1 MIIIYS
7 LLFVL
12 IAVGFLIFPSLNS
25 DSLYIEVFQS
35 SFLRDI
41 SMGDIWLQMPASA
54 YFPDQLIYFLSRK
67 IFDINQSLFMVA
79 LSKIFLLS
87 GSIFYFCKSII
98 TTSSKKS
105 LLIGFIVSSI
115 FIPIYKLEYFS
126 LFRIEFNHFAPVILN
141 LLFLP
146 ILLKAKSKNYFFIYL
161 FLFIGSFISTISSVI
176 SLVIIFSFTISIL
189 LDDFKYKK
197 LATSL
202 FLKKDL
208 IRMIFVI
215 YVGSITGYFTYTKYI
230 NINFYGDK
238 SFLSFPSLRFLRYIT
253 SPFPLSTYISIPIIF
268 LIIIFGL
275 ISLNNSNLK
284 PEILK
289 LNRINIRATSIATI
303 IYLTLGVLKGQG
315 YYRYFYPFIIIY
327 LINLVYMITIDKT
340 KLFNYSK
347 FLFAIALFVPN
358 YKNYDKYFIKSFRT
372 TSIKDSEISNC
383 INSTIKTKDTEER
396 VGIGILNYWD
406 SNINFIRI
414 PDKKIDLVELRPDGS
429 PRLWMQNIGTSK
441 SKYDNF
447 YLLLRK
453 DQKFLSPFE
462 LKIHKVCNDPN
473 LEIYSFGK
481 NTGNFI
487 QYYKNFSKFY
497 WSMLFNSKEKSIYM
511 GSDLPSTTKSLRNKP
526 TLLSINPGYAHYGP
540 YINLKPGRYNADIF
554 YSFINNDKKQIPDIE
569 VGCLTKENTFNKL
582 NKQKLIEGKG
592 IKKNLTFNVSKN
604 DNCKL
609 EYEVRTF
616 INKGQKMYIN
626 YLVINKIS

>member
-12 IAVGFLIFPSLNS
+12 ISAGFLIFPSLNS

-67 IFDINQSLFMVA
+67 IFDINQSLFIVA

-87 GSIFYFCKSII
+87 GSIFYFCKNVIN
-98 TTSSKKS
+98 TSSKKS

-115 FIPIYKLEYFS
+115 FIPIYKVEYFS
-126 LFRIEFNHFAPVILN
+126 LYRIEFNHFAPVILN

-161 FLFIGSFISTISSVI
+161 FLFIGSFISTISTLI

-189 LDDFKYKK
+189 LDDFKFKN

-215 YVGSITGYFTYTKYI
+215 YAGLITGYFTYTKYI
-230 NINFYGDK
+230 NINYYGEK
-238 SFLSFPSLRFLRYIT
+238 NFLSSPGLRFLRYIT

-275 ISLNNSNLK
+275 LSLNNSNLN

-289 LNRINIRATSIATI
+289 LNRINLRATSIATI

-340 KLFNYSK
+340 K
-347 FLFAIALFVPN
+347 
-358 YKNYDKYFIKSFRT
+358 
-372 TSIKDSEISNC
+372 
-383 INSTIKTKDTEER
+383 
-396 VGIGILNYWD
+396 
-406 SNINFIRI
+406 
-414 PDKKIDLVELRPDGS
+414 
-429 PRLWMQNIGTSK
+429 
-441 SKYDNF
+441 
-447 YLLLRK
+447 
-453 DQKFLSPFE
+453 
-462 LKIHKVCNDPN
+462 N
-473 LEIYSFGK
+473 L
-481 NTGNFI
+481 
-487 QYYKNFSKFY
+487 
-497 WSMLFNSKEKSIYM
+497 
-511 GSDLPSTTKSLRNKP
+511 
-526 TLLSINPGYAHYGP
+526 
-540 YINLKPGRYNADIF
+540 
-554 YSFINNDKKQIPDIE
+554 
-569 VGCLTKENTFNKL
+569 
-582 NKQKLIEGKG
+582 
-592 IKKNLTFNVSKN
+592 
-604 DNCKL
+604 
-609 EYEVRTF
+609 
-616 INKGQKMYIN
+616 
-626 YLVINKIS
+626 